1 MLNLYTV
8 LLSCFTNVSALLYY
22 WATHRCIFLIISIQY
37 LSYCVILL
45 HICILLDNKGI
56 PIENKVENEHSHCV
70 KNPPI
75 RPQDTN
81 LDSKSQCEKYPKF
94 VQLCLAQ
101 FRDWKTI
108 SRLLHKP
115 AIASLCKDN
124 LEIVQ
129 IASLCLTRT
138 RNTACKRGITFGSM
152 GICGQFFGR
161 DDSSVMV
168 S

>member
-75 RPQDTN
+75 GHRTPIWTANHNVRNILSLCSFVLHNFEIGRQSRDCCTN
-81 LDSKSQCEKYPKF
+81 PRSRVC
-94 VQLCLAQ
+94 A
-101 FRDWKTI
+101 RTI
-108 SRLLHKP
+108 SRL
-115 AIASLCKDN
+115 CK
-124 LEIVQ
+124 LRVC
-129 IASLCLTRT
+129 A
-138 RNTACKRGITFGSM
+138 
-152 GICGQFFGR
+152 
-161 DDSSVMV
+161 
-168 S
+168 